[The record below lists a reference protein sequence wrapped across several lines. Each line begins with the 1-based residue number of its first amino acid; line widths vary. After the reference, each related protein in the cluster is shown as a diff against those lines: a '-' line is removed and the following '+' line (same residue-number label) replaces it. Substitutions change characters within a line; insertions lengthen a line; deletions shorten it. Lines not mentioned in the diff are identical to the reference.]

1 MHLVHEMIDDE
12 QENQYINKESLR
24 NINVSEMNNYN
35 ERMMRQKSEDL
46 ADYDKKG
53 DYMNAQ
59 QLDDMKS
66 KTALSN
72 TDVNTQ
78 KLKH

>member
-1 MHLVHEMIDDE
+1 MNKKV
-12 QENQYINKESLR
+12 NFNKESLR

-35 ERMMRQKSEDL
+35 ERMMRQKSDL

-59 QLDDMKS
+59 R
-66 KTALSN
+66 
-72 TDVNTQ
+72 
-78 KLKH
+78 